1 MRATRPILSILLVC
15 TVTHGLLGV
24 AAERPVV
31 VFDFE
36 SGDFQGWRIVEG
48 EFYKPIVDREFYVN
62 HPKQKYNKQGKY
74 YLATVESPGGRTTGE
89 PTGVIESPVFLLTG
103 TRISLLVGG
112 GSHDNTYVALCTDD
126 GTEVLHARGKNTEVF
141 QPVTWDAS
149 ELVGRRVF
157 LKAVDLHPG
166 GWGYIALDDVQAEGR
181 LDPQATEAR
190 VALREEQRRKQVRRD
205 LIRSFQTRSE
215 PLRAAIEDLATTF
228 GDRYPGG
235 REFLD
240 RLDHVLGR
248 LPRASLGE
256 NSALESPATLEEI
269 GEAFESLRREALVA
283 NPLVSG
289 QPILFIARPQYRNE
303 HGTEA
308 TMFQTGEVNTHCF
321 RGGGAM
327 KLLHL
332 PSGDVKPLL
341 EAPQGIIRDPEVH
354 FDGQRILFSMRRD
367 VDDDYHLYEI
377 DLTKKGSGPFS
388 RNGPEGAS
396 QKRGLTPFSLTQRT
410 FGSRVSDIQPIY
422 LPDDSI
428 VFSST
433 RDPKYIPCQRHLMA
447 NLFRL
452 EADGSA
458 MRQLGF
464 NTQFEGRASLMPD
477 GRILY
482 TRWEYVD
489 KHFSSAY
496 GLWTVDPDGTN
507 HALYYGNYAWQ
518 PGAIAD
524 GRVIPGTGQFV
535 AVFTSVHDLGWGAM
549 VVVDRSRGL
558 DGTTPVQRN
567 WPADISPY
575 MSEWDVEERIGNNYD
590 SFMRLPL
597 KYEAPYPLSEKYF
610 LCVRQLAKGKSTG
623 IFLVDIFGNEML
635 LHEEAPG
642 CFDPMPLGPRARPP
656 LRPSQV
662 DTSREEGEFYVQNVY
677 LGDYMDRVEPG
688 SVKFLR
694 VVEAPAKRAWVPRG
708 MGDWAA
714 PGSGDSHHPVAVNW
728 HHYNNKRV
736 LGTVPV
742 EADGSAYFTSPA
754 GRFVY
759 FQLLDERGRMIH
771 SMRSGTMLQPGERQ
785 GCVGCHE
792 NRLESASGV
801 SYSAIALRRAPSK
814 LDGWYG
820 AARNFSY
827 TAEVQPVLD
836 THCVECHDYGGEAEE
851 FNLSGDKGLIFSHS
865 YVNLMRSSPSYYVR
879 AEHEGADAIPLVST
893 VGAGPVKILPPYTWG
908 SNRSRLVKLLDEG
921 HYDVT
926 LDTESFDRIATWI
939 DLNAPYYPSHQSYY
953 WRNTAGRSPLDHQ
966 RLLELG
972 KLVGESPDGAEC
984 GWSKVNEY
992 LCQQIGQLMATYGPV
1007 VNFTRPEHSLCL
1019 TGFSGADDPQY
1030 ARALELIRQGQRNLQ
1045 EHPRC
1050 DMFGFLPCKAHQEQL
1065 QLLAER
1071 TKEKTP

>member
-1 MRATRPILSILLVC
+1 MRPILSILLVC
-15 TVTHGLLGV
+15 TVTRSPLGA
-24 AAERPVV
+24 AAERPAV

-36 SGDFQGWRIVEG
+36 SGELQGWRIVEG

-74 YLATVESPGGRTTGE
+74 YLATVEHSSGRTSGK
-89 PTGVIESPVFLLTG
+89 PTGVVESPVFVLTG
-103 TRISLLVGG
+103 ARISLLVGG

-190 VALREEQRRKQVRRD
+190 IALREEQRRKQVRRD
-205 LIRSFQTRSE
+205 LLQSFQTQSE
-215 PLRAAIEDLATTF
+215 PLRAAIEDFAATF
-228 GDRYPGG
+228 GDRYPRGQ
-235 REFLD
+235 ELLD
-240 RLDHVLGR
+240 RLDHVLSR
-248 LPRASLGE
+248 LSRASLE
-256 NSALESPATLEEI
+256 EVEEI
-269 GEAFESLRREALVA
+269 GEAFESLRREALLA

-289 QPILFIARPQYRNE
+289 QPILFVARPQYVRE

-308 TMFQTGEVNTHCF
+308 TMYQTGEVNTHCF

-332 PSGDVKPLL
+332 PGREVETLL
-341 EAPQGIIRDPEVH
+341 ETPQGIIRDPEVH
-354 FDGQRILFSMRRD
+354 FDGQRVLFSMRRD
-367 VDDDYHLYEI
+367 IKDDYHLYEI
-377 DLTKKGSGPFS
+377 DLTPL
-388 RNGPEGAS
+388 AIA
-396 QKRGLTPFSLTQRT
+396 QRT

-452 EADGSA
+452 EADGASI
-458 MRQLGF
+458 RQLGF

-496 GLWTVDPDGTN
+496 GLWTVNPDGTN

-518 PGAIAD
+518 PGAIVD
-524 GRVIPGTGQFV
+524 GRVIPGAGQFV

-549 VVVDRSRGL
+549 VIADRSQGL
-558 DGTTPVQRN
+558 DGTAPIRRS
-567 WPADISPY
+567 WPADLGGF
-575 MSEWDVEERIGNNYD
+575 MSQWDTEERIGNRYD
-590 SFMRLPL
+590 SFMGVRV
-597 KYEAPYPLSEKYF
+597 KYEDPYPLSEKHF
-610 LCVRQLAKGKSTG
+610 LCVRQLGREKQTG
-623 IFLVDIFGNEML
+623 IFLVDTFGNEVL

-642 CFDPMPLGPRARPP
+642 CFDPMPLGPRPRPP

-662 DTSREEGEFYVQNVY
+662 DTSRDEGSFYVQNVY
-677 LGDYMDRVEPG
+677 LGDYMDHVEPG
-688 SVKFLR
+688 SVKYLR

-714 PGSGDSHHPVAVNW
+714 HGSSDSHHPVAVNW

-742 EADGSAYFTSPA
+742 EADGSAYFTAPA

-801 SYSAIALRRAPSK
+801 RYASIALRRAPSE
-814 LDGWYG
+814 LDGWHG

-827 TAEVQPVLD
+827 TADVQPVLEK
-836 THCVECHDYGGEAEE
+836 HCVECHDYGREAEE
-851 FNLSGDKGLIFSHS
+851 VNLCGDKGLIFSHS
-865 YVNLMRSSPSYYVR
+865 YVNLMRSSPSYYRR
-879 AEHEGADAIPLVST
+879 AEHEGAEAMPLVST
-893 VGAGPVKILPPYTWG
+893 VGAGPVKILPPYSWG
-908 SNRSRLVKLLDEG
+908 SHRSGLVKLLDEG
-921 HYDVT
+921 HYDVK
-926 LDTESFDRIATWI
+926 LDAESLDRIVTWI

-953 WRNTAGRSPLDHQ
+953 WQNTAGRSPLDHQ
-966 RLLELG
+966 QLMELG
-972 KLVGESPDGAEC
+972 KLVRESPGGAQY
-984 GWSKVNEY
+984 GWNKVNEY
-992 LCQQIGQLMATYGPV
+992 LCNQLGRLMATHGPV
-1007 VNFTRPEHSLCL
+1007 ANFTRPEHSLCL
-1019 TGFSGADDPQY
+1019 EGFRDANDPRH

-1045 EHPRC
+1045 EHLRC
-1050 DMFGFLPCKAHQEQL
+1050 DMPGFLPCEAHQEQL
-1065 QLLAER
+1065 KRLAER
-1071 TKEKTP
+1071 RRAHSAKRQIGDRQTALDGTP